1 MPKSVHELFL
11 ASVDSAIE
19 SELKLIRDGS
29 DKAALFAQ
37 NVRQA
42 RSSEIFFP
50 VDDAPPSTRSKHE
63 PDASFW
69 HKDALYPGVIVEVSY
84 SHKTNPKIAR
94 LAEGYLLDSDA
105 SVQVVVG
112 LDIEYGKKRSRK
124 ATLSVWRTRTYDT
137 VDGKEL
143 RVFQEVA
150 DEVCCI
156 LN

>member
-1 MPKSVHELFL
+1 MHELFL
-11 ASVDSAIE
+11 ARVDAAID

-29 DKAALFAQ
+29 DRAALFAR

-42 RSSEIFFP
+42 RSTEIFFP
-50 VDDAPPSTRSKHE
+50 VDDAPPSTRSKHD

-69 HKDALYPGVIVEVSY
+69 HEDALYPGVIVEVSY
-84 SHKTNPKIAR
+84 SHKNIDR

-105 SVQVVVG
+105 NVQVVIG
-112 LDIEYGKKRSRK
+112 LNIDYGKKRSRK
-124 ATLSVWRTRTYDT
+124 ATLSVWRTRTYNT
-137 VDGKEL
+137 VDGEEL
-143 RVFQEVA
+143 RVFQEIK